1 MWPLTNSDM
10 SKSQRTRI
18 AAYALII
25 EDERILLCRISKE
38 LPRWQGCWT
47 LPGGGIDFGEDPKNT
62 VLREVLEETGLKIK
76 LGQLAFVDSI
86 ADYAGEVDFHGI
98 RIAYFASVVGGELK
112 FEETGST
119 DRCEWHPINQLTN
132 LPLVDLTQTAIEF
145 LRGSRDSKN
154 EYLR

>member
-1 MWPLTNSDM
+1 M

-25 EDERILLCRISKE
+25 KDEKILLCRLSKE
-38 LPRWQGCWT
+38 LPNWEGSWT
-47 LPGGGIDFGEDPKNT
+47 LPGGGIDFGEDPKNA
-62 VLREVLEETGLKIK
+62 VVREVFEETGLEVE

-86 ADYAGEVDFHGI
+86 VDYTGESDFHGI

-119 DRCEWHPINQLTN
+119 DRCEWHSIDRVPS
-132 LPLVDLTQTAIEF
+132 LPLVDLVHTAIEF
-145 LRGSRDSKN
+145 LSGSRDSNK
-154 EYLR
+154 